1 MVTISDIAAY
11 LGVTP
16 GYIRQIVAIYAI
28 HPAGRYGRAH
38 LYWVADI
45 TRHTGHSDR
54 LAQRPD
60 LH

>member
-1 MVTISDIAAY
+1 MVTVVEIAAY

-16 GYIRQIVAIYAI
+16 GYIRQIVALFDIR
-28 HPAGRYGRAH
+28 PAGRHGRAS
-38 LYWVADI
+38 LYWVTDI
-45 TRHTGHSDR
+45 TRHTGHADR

>member
-1 MVTISDIAAY
+1 MVTAVEIAAY

-16 GYIRQIVAIYAI
+16 GYIRQVIAAHHIRR
-28 HPAGRYGRAH
+28 AGRNGRAN
-38 LYWVADI
+38 LYRVTDI
-45 TRHTGHSDR
+45 MRHTGHTDR